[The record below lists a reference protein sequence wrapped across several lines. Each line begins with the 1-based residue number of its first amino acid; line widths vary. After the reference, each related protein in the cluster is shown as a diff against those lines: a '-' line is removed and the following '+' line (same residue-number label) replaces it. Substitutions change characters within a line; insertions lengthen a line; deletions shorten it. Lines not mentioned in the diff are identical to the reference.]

1 MSTTIKRQRKGFR
14 AWLSFFIGLNIILT
28 LCAAALIFSFNI
40 TFDDLQHVDD
50 IADLALKK
58 ELYDTRVFKSVV
70 ADHMGDLL
78 GLARRTSGVSSTYES
93 HRIYSFENEV
103 TNIAC
108 FVQNKDGTII
118 YNTIPNE
125 GYDFKY
131 DYLLLVK
138 DNSLKLHISK
148 KTDLLKEYLSDNIS
162 GYEVTIDNSLA
173 QLSRN
178 FDNFIAGYDGSEDI
192 LVVYALRSEPENFSS
207 SFIYTLKEVRL
218 WVRIGAVAV
227 LVALFASILL
237 LIYSAIKSE
246 DKRYFFRRCATI
258 TARVWFEFKL
268 AFAAL
273 IAIILGFLLE
283 GVFNYSV
290 SYWEELALAFA
301 LLLACFWCI
310 YLIAKDLQYNKAEFF
325 KHNSIRTL
333 MRIYSRLTRRF
344 PFERRMLIGYW
355 VFVASELALFI
366 LVILTFQSAIPSTIF
381 AILGFAI
388 FVIASVKYH
397 SFISDTGKLVSQIN
411 RIKSGDLSTPLD
423 LDSRSDLQEY
433 AHNLNSI
440 QSGMS
445 NALEEQLASERLKVD
460 LITNVS
466 HDLKTPLTSII
477 SYIDLLK
484 KEPLPAQA
492 IEYADIL
499 SEKADKL
506 NTMIHD
512 IFAVS
517 KATSGNLVV
526 ENELLDLSRLVEQT
540 LADMQEKI
548 ATFDLTFRVN
558 HVDGPLQIRSDGQKL
573 YRVLQNLIDNA
584 LCYSLSGSRVHIRTW
599 AEEGNAVL
607 EIKNTSKHELSFTPE
622 EIAER
627 SVRGDASRSGEG
639 SGLGLSIAQTFTE
652 ACGGSFS
659 INIDYDDFKVRIA
672 FPLEY
677 DENKPE
683 GDAVIVQQ
691 LTQSPPPLAEN
702 AETPDVSQQESQPSE
717 LDDKM
722 GSDQ

>member
-14 AWLSFFIGLNIILT
+14 AWLCFFIGLNIILT

-78 GLARRTSGVSSTYES
+78 GLARRTSGVSSTES
-93 HRIYSFENEV
+93 HRIYSLREV
-103 TNIAC
+103 TCC

-290 SYWEELALAFA
+290 SYWEELALVFA

-310 YLIAKDLQYNKAEFF
+310 YLIVKDLQYNKAEFF

-355 VFVASELALFI
+355 AFIASELALFI
-366 LVILTFQSAIPSTIF
+366 LVVLTFQSAMPSTIF
-381 AILGFAI
+381 AILGVAI

-548 ATFDLTFRVN
+548 ATFDLTFPIMMV
-558 HVDGPLQIRSDGQKL
+558 LFKSSDGRL
-573 YRVLQNLIDNA
+573 YRVLQNLTHA
-584 LCYSLSGSRVHIRTW
+584 PCYSPV
-599 AEEGNAVL
+599 
-607 EIKNTSKHELSFTPE
+607 
-622 EIAER
+622 
-627 SVRGDASRSGEG
+627 
-639 SGLGLSIAQTFTE
+639 GLGPCT
-652 ACGGSFS
+652 CKR
-659 INIDYDDFKVRIA
+659 KVMQ
-672 FPLEY
+672 F
-677 DENKPE
+677 
-683 GDAVIVQQ
+683 
-691 LTQSPPPLAEN
+691 
-702 AETPDVSQQESQPSE
+702 
-717 LDDKM
+717 
-722 GSDQ
+722 